1 MTRRDYVMLSSALD
15 KARTRAIGQTQTR
28 GVEYAAQEIGRA
40 IALQNRAFDYPRF
53 LQASG
58 VQTRESEPS
67 SNKDDA
73 LPYG

>member
-1 MTRRDYVMLSSALD
+1 MTRRDYVMLSSALY
-15 KARTRAIGQTQTR
+15 KARARTIGLNQAR

-53 LQASG
+53 LQDSG
-58 VQTRESEPS
+58 VQTRENKQS
-67 SNKDDA
+67 SDNDA